1 MTKNLRNL
9 SASVNLKE
17 IGDVVGV
24 YGVIGYEQN
33 IYNGASSLPI
43 TDCKIS
49 IRTWPNFDPRSCGRQ
64 ILRIVEGSLLQCGS
78 ATGN

>member
-43 TDCKIS
+43 TDCTIS
-49 IRTWPNFDPRSCGRQ
+49 ISPVSYFYFWAYHEPADPEC
-64 ILRIVEGSLLQCGS
+64 LSLQD
-78 ATGN
+78 T